1 MKLTFLLSLTSIGLS
16 LACPGP
22 QWPAEFKDSVRD
34 CDKCSEECRTTSRTI
49 VDMNDFCKGLVC
61 GEVYRHGKYN
71 SIDYYTLAT
80 LFYFSNVLPY
90 VLQV

>member
-1 MKLTFLLSLTSIGLS
+1 MLVINNAVRTKIDMSHKMKLTFLLSLTSIGLS

-49 VDMNDFCKGLVC
+49 VDMNDFCKQL
-61 GEVYRHGKYN
+61 RKLLDGKI
-71 SIDYYTLAT
+71 SDGTEG
-80 LFYFSNVLPY
+80 
-90 VLQV
+90 